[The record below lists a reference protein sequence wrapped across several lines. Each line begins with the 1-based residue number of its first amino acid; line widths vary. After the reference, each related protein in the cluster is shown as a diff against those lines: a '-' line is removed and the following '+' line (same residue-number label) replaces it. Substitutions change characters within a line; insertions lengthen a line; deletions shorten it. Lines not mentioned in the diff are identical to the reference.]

1 MGWASDEQEVNNAKH
16 ARNLYLADD
25 YSDSHAERSDG
36 CTASLMRCFSNAGI
50 STALEN

>member
-1 MGWASDEQEVNNAKH
+1 MGWSSNEEEVENAKP

-25 YSDSHAERSDG
+25 CSDSHAERSHG

>member
-1 MGWASDEQEVNNAKH
+1 MGWASNEEDVENAKF

-25 YSDSHAERSDG
+25 CSDSHAERTDG
-36 CTASLMRCFSNAGI
+36 DTTSLMRCFSNAGI

>member
-1 MGWASDEQEVNNAKH
+1 MGWASNEEEVENAKP

-25 YSDSHAERSDG
+25 CSDSHAERTDG
-36 CTASLMRCFSNAGI
+36 GTTSLMCCFSNAGI